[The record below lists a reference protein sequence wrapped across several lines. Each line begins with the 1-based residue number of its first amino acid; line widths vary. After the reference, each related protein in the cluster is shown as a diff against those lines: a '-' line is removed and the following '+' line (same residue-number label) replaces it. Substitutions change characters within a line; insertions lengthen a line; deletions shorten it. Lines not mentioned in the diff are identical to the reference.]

1 MRGSQNQ
8 DWARAAVG
16 RVLLLLIL
24 LLIGRPL
31 SGQTQRAVRTNP
43 GFAANSVPRND
54 DGSSD
59 EVPIGFLV
67 NFFGE
72 TFTTTYVNNNGNI
85 TFGGPLSTFTP
96 QGLTGSPLR
105 IIAPYWADV
114 DTRAAG
120 SALVTY
126 GLDTV
131 NGHRAFGVNYVNVG
145 YYGNHDDKLN
155 SFQLVLV
162 ERLDIGPGNFD
173 IEFNYDRMLWET
185 GDASGGSGGLGGTS
199 ASAGYSNGSGKPEG
213 SFEILGSRINGIFL
227 DNNRN
232 GLRYRRLNSSV
243 RGRLVFFVR
252 QGSVECTYGALSIDE
267 IFPWQGGLGT
277 VQVAAPSGCEWTA
290 VSNAGFITINTG
302 ATGSGN
308 GLVEYA
314 VAENRSSRP
323 RNGTLIVAGEIIPV
337 TQEAFITLRVTP
349 PNLRLSSVEGTF
361 PNRVVFQIEPIESE
375 VSWSASAK
383 LLNGDVWRFRATPES
398 GTATKAAPS
407 TVILELNPSFTAP
420 LPGAVYEVILSVR
433 DTVEGPVVEV
443 PLILL
448 VSPSSGN
455 LALSQSTFVFHAS
468 EGGPPPAPQ
477 TLYLTNSGSGTL
489 SWSIP
494 PGSLQ
499 SAPWLSLSSVT
510 GTAIT
515 GSPAQSST
523 TLTVNSAGLAAGTY
537 QTLIELASP
546 NGTGHPQFVTV
557 TLSVVPASAE
567 PIPAIAPS
575 GLFFVAREGEAAPP
589 VQKLTVSNFGSQSFR
604 FDLSAN
610 TVTGGN
616 WLRVSSSTNSTGSG
630 PAAVEVAANPA
641 GLPAGIY
648 QGNVFAEFSVGGGT
662 SVPVVLIVAPR
673 GQRTLF
679 GTTVCTPQAA
689 ALVPVSL
696 GSNATMSASFPQPL
710 LVRALDSC
718 GEPVNNALILAG
730 VEGNRI
736 DLRPVGR
743 GLYSGTWTPQLIAP
757 VVPVKFTALHALY
770 GIFESTINVA
780 TADPP
785 GGLSLPSLATDGVV
799 DAAGF
804 AQGLPLAPG
813 SIISIFGAG
822 FVEEETAAG
831 QLPLARELGGVSVTI
846 GRETAP
852 LFYVGPG
859 QINAQVPFSAVPGS
873 TVTVVVKAQGKLSAP
888 QEFLI
893 ASVQPNIFEQDGTA
907 LATDQQ
913 SRRISAENPARLGQP
928 LQIFATG
935 LGLVDQP
942 PGNGSA
948 SPASSRVLSPV
959 RVKIGGVEAPVSYQ
973 GLAPGFVGLYQINV
987 FLPGIVRPGD
997 EVTVVLEQNGIP
1009 GNASFPVTIPVRN
1022 P

>member
-1 MRGSQNQ
+1 LLL
-8 DWARAAVG
+8 
-16 RVLLLLIL
+16 VLLW
-24 LLIGRPL
+24 IGLPL
-31 SGQTQRAVRTNP
+31 AAQAQAVRTNP
-43 GFAANSVPRND
+43 GFSANSVPRND
-54 DGSSD
+54 DGSSA
-59 EVPIGFLV
+59 EVAIGFLV
-67 NFFGE
+67 NFFGQ

-85 TFGGPLSTFTP
+85 TFGGSLSTFTP

-105 IIAPYWADV
+105 IIAPFWADV

-126 GLDTV
+126 GNDTV
-131 NGHRAFGVNYVNVG
+131 DGHRAFGVNWVNVG

-155 SFQLVLV
+155 SFQLVLI

-173 IEFNYDRMLWET
+173 IEFNYDRILWET

-199 ASAGYSNGSGKPEG
+199 ASAGYSNGSGKAED

-232 GLRYRRLNSSV
+232 GLRYRRLNSTV

-252 QGSVECTYGALSIDE
+252 EGSVECTYGALSIDE

-277 VQVAAPSGCEWTA
+277 VQVAAPFGCEWSAT
-290 VSNAGFITINTG
+290 SNVGFIIINSG

-308 GLVEYA
+308 GIVEYA

-323 RNGTLIVAGEIIPV
+323 RNGTLTVAGEIIPV
-337 TQEAFITLRVTP
+337 AQEAFVTLRVTP
-349 PNLRLSSVEGTF
+349 PTLRLSSVEGTF
-361 PNRVVFQIEPIESE
+361 PNRVVFQIEPIEDE
-375 VSWSASAK
+375 VSWSASGR
-383 LLNGDVWRFRATPES
+383 LLNGEVWRFRATPES
-398 GTATKAAPS
+398 GVATKVEPS
-407 TVILELNPSFTAP
+407 TVVLELNPTFTAP
-420 LPGAVYEVILSVR
+420 LPGAVYEAILSVR

-443 PLILL
+443 PLILS

-455 LALSQSTFVFHAS
+455 LELSQSAFVFRAS
-468 EGGPPPAPQ
+468 EGGPSPAPQ
-477 TLYLTNSGSGTL
+477 TLHLTNSGSGVL

-494 PGSLQ
+494 LETVQ
-499 SAPWLSLSSVT
+499 SAPWLSVSALNGTAVT
-510 GTAIT
+510 GT
-515 GSPAQSST
+515 PAVSST
-523 TLTVNSAGLAAGTY
+523 TLSVNSSGLAPGTY
-537 QTLIELASP
+537 QTLLELATSA
-546 NGTGHPQFVTV
+546 GTSHPQFVTV
-557 TLSVVPASAE
+557 TLHVVPATAG
-567 PIPAIAPS
+567 PIPAVSPN
-575 GLFFVAREGEAAPP
+575 GLLFVAREGEPAPAA
-589 VQKLTVSNFGSQSFR
+589 QNLTISNIGSQELR
-604 FDLSAN
+604 FDLSTS

-616 WLRVSSSTNSTGSG
+616 WLRVTSSASSTGSG
-630 PAAVEVAANPA
+630 PATVAVAVDPA

-648 QGNVFAEFSVGGGT
+648 QGSVDPEFSTETGT
-662 SVPVVLIVAPR
+662 SVPVFLIVAPR

-689 ALVPVSL
+689 VLVPISL
-696 GSNATMSASFPQPL
+696 GRNATMSASFPQPL
-710 LVRALDSC
+710 LVRVLDSC
-718 GEPVNNALILAG
+718 GEPVNNVLILVGA
-730 VEGNRI
+730 EGNRI
-736 DLRPVGR
+736 VLRPVGR

-770 GIFESTINVA
+770 GVA
-780 TADPP
+780 ERTVVVSTADPP
-785 GGLSLPSLATDGVV
+785 GGVSLPSLATDGVV

-822 FVEEETAAG
+822 FVEEAAVAD
-831 QLPLARELGGVSVTI
+831 QLPLGHELGGVSVTI

-859 QINAQVPFSAVPGS
+859 QINAQLPFSAVPGS
-873 TVTVVVKAQGKLSAP
+873 TVSVVVNAQGKLSAP
-888 QEFLI
+888 QQFLI

-907 LATDQQ
+907 FATDQQ
-913 SRRISAENPARLGQP
+913 SQRISPENPARLGQP

-935 LGLVDQP
+935 LGLVDQL
-942 PGNGSA
+942 PGAGSP
-948 SPASSRVLSPV
+948 SPASSKVLNPV
-959 RVKIGGVEAPVSYQ
+959 RVRIGGVDAPVSFQ

-987 FLPGIVRPGD
+987 FLPGIVQPGD

-1009 GNASFPVTIPVRN
+1009 SNASFPVTIPVRN